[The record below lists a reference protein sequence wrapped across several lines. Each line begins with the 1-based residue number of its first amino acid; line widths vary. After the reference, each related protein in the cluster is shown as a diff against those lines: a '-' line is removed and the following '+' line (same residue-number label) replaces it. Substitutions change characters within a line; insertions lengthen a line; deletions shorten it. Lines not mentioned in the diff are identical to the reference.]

1 MDMDRKTDD
10 APDDARPIGPARLRV
25 LTYNVRRCLGV
36 DGRYAPERIAALVAR
51 TGADVVALQELDVN
65 RLRSG
70 GVDQA
75 LAIAGALRMAHHFHP
90 AMRVVEEL
98 YGDAILT
105 HLPMR
110 LVKAGTLP
118 GRHTKW
124 QEPRGALWVEITV
137 AGRPVQVI
145 NTHLGLMPGERIA
158 QAAALLGREWLGN
171 PACEGPAIL
180 LGDFNARPSSA
191 AYRLLARSLQDVQL
205 ADGRRPRP
213 TFPGR
218 WPTLRIDHVF
228 VRGGVDVAD
237 VRIVTEKEA
246 PVASDHL
253 PLCADLLIAPTVG
266 TAVTD
271 SGAARSGT
279 VPAREVTV

>member
-1 MDMDRKTDD
+1 MTWKSATTE
-10 APDDARPIGPARLRV
+10 AARLRV

-36 DGRYAPERIAALVAR
+36 DRRYAPERIAALVAR
-51 TGADVVALQELDVN
+51 TKADVVALQELDVN

-75 LAIAGALRMAHHFHP
+75 LAIARALRMTHHFHP

-110 LVKAGTLP
+110 LVKAGALP
-118 GRHTKW
+118 GSRRPLW
-124 QEPRGALWVEITV
+124 EEPRGALWVEITH
-137 AGRPVQVI
+137 AGAPVQVV
-145 NTHLGLMPGERIA
+145 NTHLGLMPGERVA
-158 QAAALLGREWLGN
+158 QAAALLGPEWLGRDD
-171 PACEGPAIL
+171 CRGPVIL

-191 AYRLLARSLQDVQL
+191 AYRVLTGTLRDAQL
-205 ADGRRPRP
+205 AGGRRPRP

-228 VRGGVDVAD
+228 VRGGIEVAD
-237 VRIVTEKEA
+237 IRVVDDAEA
-246 PVASDHL
+246 TVASDHL
-253 PLCADLLIAPTVG
+253 PLCADLLIPPHPVDAP
-266 TAVTD
+266 
-271 SGAARSGT
+271 AARASATGVT
-279 VPAREVTV
+279 QGPAPAREVTL